1 MLFFRDGR
9 PMTGGLAGHGAAWPL
24 PNVIAAAFHGALHR
38 ADIEKLTGGVHP
50 HHHIGR
56 DGKRL
61 GGDASRPRKFGSLLT
76 AGPFPVRLG
85 GTGNLPV
92 ASGNLPDA
100 SSREWFFPR
109 PADVLLCDNCSRL
122 QIALRPTGP
131 ADQWTPGTHSS
142 LPRPLSLAVA
152 NCLPPSKETGAF
164 QWLEQSTYHEYLKG
178 NFDYALPQGAC
189 LNDDKIFAAEFT
201 VGIGMDP
208 ATQTQDQ
215 EHIYS
220 AHYLRLH
227 PDWRLGMVA
236 QCRDQGVNGAQ
247 PRDLLAELLPDG
259 EGMVLDREGNLNS
272 ADDSP
277 GRIIVGGQQRLCRA
291 VRIPATQLHLPRG
304 LSAGFHVEGTGAGK
318 RCFVKWVLLTPAIW
332 PEMEAGN
339 SKRGRLDE
347 AGNTRQARTH
357 PGGWLPNWVCPDT
370 GDVLLETVSED
381 ERRRRRR
388 LNYEGK
394 GYSSNPPR
402 TSRLV
407 AALVPKAIPVTGWSF
422 SVPDVDGSEPGAKT
436 THLAVPAGAVYYFE
450 TWGGNAEDE
459 AIKLAAALNWHGK
472 TPADQPATEI
482 KNRRST
488 LAGEKG
494 FGLGVCGTWDF
505 YPEGGVA

>member
-1 MLFFRDGR
+1 LVLLEPSDVLFFRDGR

-24 PNVIAAAFHGALHR
+24 PNVVNAAFHGALHR
-38 ADIEKLTGGVHP
+38 AEWSDVHP
-50 HHHIGR
+50 HAQHG
-56 DGKRL
+56 RL
-61 GGDASRPRKFGSLLT
+61 GVQKDKRQFGSLLT
-76 AGPFPVRLG
+76 AGPFPVRLS

-100 SSREWFFPR
+100 ISLKWYFPR
-109 PADVLLCDNCSRL
+109 PADVLVCDNCSRF

-131 ADQWTPGTHSS
+131 ADQWTPGRRSS
-142 LPRPLSLAVA
+142 LPAPLSLAVA

-164 QWLEQSTYHEYLKG
+164 QWLERSAFETYISGTL
-178 NFDYALPQGAC
+178 DTILPRFAH
-189 LNDDKIFAAEFT
+189 LNDDHIFAAEFT

-208 ATQTQDQ
+208 ATKTQDQ
-215 EHIYS
+215 ERIYS

-259 EGMVLDREGNLNS
+259 EGRVLDREGNLNS
-272 ADDSP
+272 ADDSL

-291 VRIPATQLHLPRG
+291 VRIPATQLHLPHG
-304 LSAGFHVEGTGAGK
+304 LSAGFHVEGDGADK

-332 PEMEAGN
+332 PEIPDK
-339 SKRGRLDE
+339 SKDGRPMVP
-347 AGNTRQARTH
+347 H

-394 GYSSNPPR
+394 GYASNPPR

-450 TWGGNAEDE
+450 TWGENAEDE
-459 AIKLAAALNWHGK
+459 AIKLAAALNWHGGV
-472 TPADQPATEI
+472 TNSVGDFTTI

-494 FGLGVCGTWDF
+494 FGLGVCGAWKL
-505 YPEGGVA
+505 YGEGGAA